1 MSYTLAKKMKNLIL
15 LLLAISINTT
25 SVQAD
30 DGLLPPKDLRAEW
43 KELHDKKFP
52 DWTIKTFHG
61 WGNVADGGSNVFSF
75 ESHEGERFELVV
87 ANPAYWNAEDKKE
100 GHQVY
105 FVIHKNRFYRLEP
118 KSEEEKNI
126 IEKLSD
132 AAERL
137 SGKGTKD
144 PKLLLRLAS
153 RLESRESAFKTKG

>member
-1 MSYTLAKKMKNLIL
+1 MAYSLAMIMKNLIL
-15 LLLAISINTT
+15 LLLAILINTT

-30 DGLLPPKDLRAEW
+30 DGLLPPKHLRAEW
-43 KELHDKKFP
+43 KELHDKKFT

-75 ESHEGERFELVV
+75 ESHEGKRFELVV

-105 FVIHKNRFYRLEP
+105 FVIHMNRFYRLEP

-126 IEKLSD
+126 IKKLSD
-132 AAERL
+132 AAEQL
-137 SGKGTKD
+137 SGEGTKD
-144 PKLLLRLAS
+144 PKLLSRLAK

>member
-1 MSYTLAKKMKNLIL
+1 MKNLIL
-15 LLLAISINTT
+15 LSLAISIITT
-25 SVQAD
+25 LVQAD

-43 KELHDKKFP
+43 PELHEQKFS

-75 ESHEGERFELVV
+75 ESHSGEKFDLVI

-100 GHQVY
+100 GRQVY
-105 FVIHKNRFYRLEP
+105 FVIHKNRFYRIEP

-126 IEKLSD
+126 IEKLAN

-137 SGKGTKD
+137 SGEGTKD
-144 PKLLLRLAS
+144 PKLLSSLAK
-153 RLESRESAFKTKG
+153 RLESRESAFKTKAWVQD